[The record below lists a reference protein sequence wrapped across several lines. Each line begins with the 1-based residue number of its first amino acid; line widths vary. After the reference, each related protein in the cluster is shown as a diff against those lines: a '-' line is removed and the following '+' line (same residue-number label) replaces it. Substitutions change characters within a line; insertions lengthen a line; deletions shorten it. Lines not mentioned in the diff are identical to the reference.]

1 MAILLSCTTYEMCII
16 VALSIAVIC
25 CNFATMIVD
34 VFSHDTV
41 NTACVTHIRLSG
53 VACDGKLGSATYGT
67 ILSINLYKFGQHGTL
82 PTSIGSF
89 QSMTSM
95 AIRDSII
102 SGTIPSTIGLL
113 TSLATLRLSNNR
125 LFGSI
130 PSSIGNIKSLK
141 SLFMGSNLLN
151 GTIPSSFSGLSL
163 LYYIDMQNNA
173 LNGTLDSVIGSLTIL
188 TFLYL
193 NNNLLSGTIPSTMS
207 QLGGLIYLNFS
218 NNFLTMGSSATL
230 SSATFS
236 RATLFFNSYS
246 LEGNCIE
253 YHYKDVFFRI
263 EVNVWPTHCR
273 RKL

>member
-53 VACDGKLGSATYGT
+53 VACDGKLGSATYGS

-95 AIRDSII
+95 AIRDTII
-102 SGTIPSTIGLL
+102 SGTIPSTVGLL
-113 TSLATLRLSNNR
+113 TSLATLRLSKNR

-130 PSSIGNIKSLK
+130 PSSIG
-141 SLFMGSNLLN
+141 
-151 GTIPSSFSGLSL
+151 GLSL
-163 LYYIDMQNNA
+163 LYYLNMQNNA
-173 LNGTLDSVIGSLTIL
+173 LNGIIDSGIGSLTKMGY
-188 TFLYL
+188 LYL

-207 QLGGLIYLNFS
+207 QLGSLIYLNLS

-236 RATLFFNSYS
+236 RTTLFFNSYS